1 MAHGDELKFFLSHP
15 FHFAHEIGG
24 LGKKKKNQSWSKA
37 LKGCGSKIANQ

>member
-24 LGKKKKNQSWSKA
+24 LEKKIRA
-37 LKGCGSKIANQ
+37 GLKP